1 MSWEPLL
8 LQVVLIALNAIFAS
22 AEIAVISTNETK
34 LKKMAQDGDKRA
46 GRLVNLTEQPARFLA
61 TIQVAITLAG
71 MLSSAFA
78 AESFAGPLAAALAAT
93 GIGIPENVL
102 KSVCLLVITVVLAYF
117 NLVFGELV
125 PKRVAM
131 KKSESLALGL
141 SGLLAAVYKISAPLV
156 WLLTVS
162 TNGILRPV
170 SYTHLTL
177 PTICSV

>member
-71 MLSSAFA
+71 VRLRQKASQ
-78 AESFAGPLAAALAAT
+78 ALWRRLWQ
-93 GIGIPENVL
+93 PQV
-102 KSVCLLVITVVLAYF
+102 SVFRKMY
-117 NLVFGELV
+117 
-125 PKRVAM
+125 
-131 KKSESLALGL
+131 
-141 SGLLAAVYKISAPLV
+141 
-156 WLLTVS
+156 
-162 TNGILRPV
+162 
-170 SYTHLTL
+170 
-177 PTICSV
+177 